1 MITFLRTAP
10 AALLVAVALVP
21 LGGGVASAHSGGL
34 EPSPALPRIV
44 PGRRLLGHDLRTGTP
59 VLRPGCGAPGTE
71 RFPALL
77 EAVALAG
84 GDDPARDA
92 VLDHPASTR
101 SLHLSS
107 PGRRTCPRPAA
118 ARRPLLDPRNRG
130 TRLRPE
136 PSDHR
141 RRPGRCSRNRHPD
154 ECRSRCQ
161 NYVHRSPGEPSSTNR
176 QVVVGLTGVSA
187 RNGRARRPAMIV
199 SSDAR
204 APRPCPVPE
213 PVTISHLSQPLSQQ
227 HLPVLQR

>member
-1 MITFLRTAP
+1 MITFLRAAP

-71 RFPALL
+71 GSQPC
-77 EAVALAG
+77 
-84 GDDPARDA
+84 
-92 VLDHPASTR
+92 
-101 SLHLSS
+101 SS
-107 PGRRTCPRPAA
+107 PWPSQEETTVHAMQYSITLPLRGPCTSPRRGDGPAPRPAA

-176 QVVVGLTGVSA
+176 QVGVGLTGVSA